1 MYKILEVSID
11 GFWQKYNATSKFK
24 EDVNIVIGDNGS
36 GKTTFMNILHAVL
49 AVDPEALFLNDF
61 SSVIIKLSNGKSS
74 KQIKA
79 IKLENDKSTFPIIE
93 YQISTKKFH
102 FPIGE
107 DQSLPFSL
115 RRRMQDELKKTKEEL
130 FELVSLASLSVYRI
144 ASESDMETRERSSKR
159 SLSPVDLR
167 LNNLMQRLTHF
178 QLELSLKAREVS
190 SQLQRDV
197 LVSLLYEKKN
207 NETEPGFGIDFD
219 EEAERS
225 SLVVAYRQL
234 GLSGTDITKRIQ
246 EHTLAISEATKRLQK
261 LLSSSKVEN
270 IDDNDDTLNYDFSP
284 LEAKKRTSR
293 VIEKSL
299 TAELKTKEIFS
310 QIEKFL
316 ATLKEFIPEKSF
328 SFKSGIL
335 EVENN
340 SDISVSK
347 LSSGEKQLLIL
358 LIETLLQ
365 KQQPY
370 IFLADEP
377 ELSLHISWQRKII
390 SSIINLNPYA
400 QIIVATH
407 SPEIAGK
414 YKNSILDMGSILSV

>member
-1 MYKILEVSID
+1 MHKILEVSID

-61 SSVIIKLSNGKSS
+61 TAVVIKLSNGKSS

-79 IKLENDKSTFPIIE
+79 IKIENDKSTYPIIE
-93 YQISTKKFH
+93 YQISTKKFL
-102 FPIGE
+102 FQIGDE
-107 DQSLPFSL
+107 QSLPFSL
-115 RRRMQDELKKTKEEL
+115 RRRMQDELKRTKDEPSK
-130 FELVSLASLSVYRI
+130 LVSLASLSVYRI
-144 ASESDMETRERSSKR
+144 ASESDLEMRDRSSKR
-159 SLSPVDLR
+159 SLSPVDMR

-178 QLELSLKAREVS
+178 QLELSLKVRDVS
-190 SQLQRDV
+190 SQLQKDV
-197 LVSLLYEKKN
+197 LVSLLYEKKT
-207 NETEPGFGIDFD
+207 NETEQAYGIDFD
-219 EEAERS
+219 EAAERS
-225 SLVVAYRQL
+225 SLLTAYKQL
-234 GLSGTDITKRIQ
+234 GLTGSDITKRILD
-246 EHTLAISEATKRLQK
+246 HTLAISEATKKLQK
-261 LLSSSKVEN
+261 ILSSSRIEN
-270 IDDNDDTLNYDFSP
+270 TDDNEEELNLDFSP

-299 TAELKTKEIFS
+299 DAEVKIKDILS
-310 QIEKFL
+310 QVDKFL
-316 ATLKEFIPEKSF
+316 STLKEFIPEKSF
-328 SFKSGIL
+328 SFKNGIL
-335 EVENN
+335 VVENN

-414 YKNSILDMGSILSV
+414 YKNRILDMGSILSA

>member
-1 MYKILEVSID
+1 MHKILEVSID

-61 SSVIIKLSNGKSS
+61 TAVVIKLSNGKSS

-79 IKLENDKSTFPIIE
+79 IKIENDKSTYPIIE
-93 YQISTKKFH
+93 YQISTKKFL
-102 FPIGE
+102 FQIGDE
-107 DQSLPFSL
+107 QSLPFSL
-115 RRRMQDELKKTKEEL
+115 RRRMQDELKRTKDEL
-130 FELVSLASLSVYRI
+130 SKLVSLASLSVYRI
-144 ASESDMETRERSSKR
+144 ASESDLEMRDRSSKR
-159 SLSPVDLR
+159 SLSPVDMR
-167 LNNLMQRLTHF
+167 LNNLITRLTHF
-178 QLELSLKAREVS
+178 QLELSLKVRDVS
-190 SQLQRDV
+190 SQLQKDV
-197 LVSLLYEKKN
+197 LVSLLYEKKT
-207 NETEPGFGIDFD
+207 NEAEQAYGIDFD

-225 SLVVAYRQL
+225 RLLTAYKQL
-234 GLSGTDITKRIQ
+234 GLTGSDITKRILD
-246 EHTLAISEATKRLQK
+246 HTLAISEATKKLQK
-261 LLSSSKVEN
+261 ILSSSRIEN
-270 IDDNDDTLNYDFSP
+270 TDDNEEELNLDFSP

-299 TAELKTKEIFS
+299 DAEVKIKDILS
-310 QIEKFL
+310 QVDKFL
-316 ATLKEFIPEKSF
+316 STLKEFIPEKSF
-328 SFKSGIL
+328 SFKNGIL
-335 EVENN
+335 VVENN

-414 YKNSILDMGSILSV
+414 YKNRILDMGSILSA

>member
-61 SSVIIKLSNGKSS
+61 TAVVIKLSNGKSS

-79 IKLENDKSTFPIIE
+79 IKIENDKSTYPIIE
-93 YQISTKKFH
+93 YQISTKKFL
-102 FPIGE
+102 FQIGDE
-107 DQSLPFSL
+107 QSLPFSL
-115 RRRMQDELKKTKEEL
+115 RRRMQDELKRTKDEL
-130 FELVSLASLSVYRI
+130 SKLVSLASLSVYRI
-144 ASESDMETRERSSKR
+144 ASESDLEMRDRSSKR
-159 SLSPVDLR
+159 SLSPVDMR

-178 QLELSLKAREVS
+178 QLELSLKVRDVS
-190 SQLQRDV
+190 SQLQKDV
-197 LVSLLYEKKN
+197 LVSLLYEKKT
-207 NETEPGFGIDFD
+207 NETEQAYGIDFD
-219 EEAERS
+219 EAAERS
-225 SLVVAYRQL
+225 SLLTAYKQL
-234 GLSGTDITKRIQ
+234 GLTGSDITKRILD
-246 EHTLAISEATKRLQK
+246 HTLAISEATKKLQNI
-261 LLSSSKVEN
+261 LSSSRIEN
-270 IDDNDDTLNYDFSP
+270 TDDNEEELNLDFSP

-299 TAELKTKEIFS
+299 DAEVKIKDILS
-310 QIEKFL
+310 QIDKFL
-316 ATLKEFIPEKSF
+316 STLKEFIPEKSF
-328 SFKSGIL
+328 SFKNGVL
-335 EVENN
+335 VVENN

-414 YKNSILDMGSILSV
+414 YKNRILDMGSILSV

>member
-61 SSVIIKLSNGKSS
+61 TAVVIKLSNGKSS

-79 IKLENDKSTFPIIE
+79 IKKDNDKSTYPIIE
-93 YQISTKKFH
+93 YQISTKKFL
-102 FPIGE
+102 FPIGDE
-107 DQSLPFSL
+107 QSLPFSL

-130 FELVSLASLSVYRI
+130 SKLVSLASLSVYRI
-144 ASESDMETRERSSKR
+144 ASESDLEMRDRSSKR
-159 SLSPVDLR
+159 SLSPVDMR

-178 QLELSLKAREVS
+178 QLELSLKVRDVS
-190 SQLQRDV
+190 SQLQKDV
-197 LVSLLYEKKN
+197 LVSLLYEKKT
-207 NETEPGFGIDFD
+207 NETEQTYGINFD

-225 SLVVAYRQL
+225 SLLTAYKQL
-234 GLSGTDITKRIQ
+234 GLTGPDITKRILD
-246 EHTLAISEATKRLQK
+246 HTLAISEATKKLQN
-261 LLSSSKVEN
+261 LLSSSRIEN
-270 IDDNDDTLNYDFSP
+270 TDDNEEELNLDFSP

-299 TAELKTKEIFS
+299 DAEVKIKDILS
-310 QIEKFL
+310 QIDKFL
-316 ATLKEFIPEKSF
+316 STLKEFIPEKSF
-328 SFKSGIL
+328 SFKNGIL
-335 EVENN
+335 VVENN

-414 YKNSILDMGSILSV
+414 YKNRILDMGSILSA